1 MTTWAQKVYLMIL
14 KSWQS
19 YSWEKWNCVVSSTK
33 VYWEIDQF
41 LFYHS
46 LINGRRCGG
55 CYSHYTFPPGIPPA
69 LTFLLIQIFWIF
81 KTLVKCHLLQVVPSQ
96 NYSLPLSLDSK
107 CTPSVSSDS
116 LHSSLFPQD
125 GQLTQG
131 TEHFWFIFL
140 PHPHYHPQCPG
151 IWHTLAKP
159 KSHQYILPR
168 AGSMSVCWADVWPS
182 WKNFGETLEN
192 PQDQC
197 EFSLNDSCSYHLLLW
212 TCSTSANME
221 LVCLGGPRAGTRTG
235 YTFGSI

>member
-1 MTTWAQKVYLMIL
+1 MVQGAPIQWQEPGTCQEKLEDTRLFWMMMTTWAQKVYLMIL

-19 YSWEKWNCVVSSTK
+19 YSWEKWNCVVSSPK
-33 VYWEIDQF
+33 VYWEIDRF

-46 LINGRRCGG
+46 LINGRRCAG

-96 NYSLPLSLDSK
+96 NYSLPLWLDSK

-140 PHPHYHPQCPG
+140 PHPHYPPQCLAYG
-151 IWHTLAKP
+151 ICLQNLNRISTYCHGQAVCLFAEPMSGQAGRTLAKP
-159 KSHQYILPR
+159 
-168 AGSMSVCWADVWPS
+168 
-182 WKNFGETLEN
+182 
-192 PQDQC
+192 
-197 EFSLNDSCSYHLLLW
+197 
-212 TCSTSANME
+212 
-221 LVCLGGPRAGTRTG
+221 
-235 YTFGSI
+235 